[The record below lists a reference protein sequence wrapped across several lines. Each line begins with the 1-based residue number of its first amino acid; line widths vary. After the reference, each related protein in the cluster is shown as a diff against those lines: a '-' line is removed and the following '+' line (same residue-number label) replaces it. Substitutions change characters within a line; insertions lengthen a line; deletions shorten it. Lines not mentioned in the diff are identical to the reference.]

1 MNNNKL
7 DISLHFLKL
16 SHNYLSLVRNALEEA
31 IKQGNVF
38 VVIKDHEISEKEL
51 IEETRWS
58 DFNIIVPIFYNFY
71 HGLELLMKGSL
82 ILIKDYNFKKT
93 HDIKKLLNDFC
104 TNYKKDIKIIKILNK
119 YADINLMPKIL
130 SKFLKENKINVNKF
144 YIFLRYPFDKR
155 NEKKFSYYQLH
166 GNEEEGLNL
175 FKEMVSDI
183 DILIPKLVKLYR
195 EKEKENQ

>member
-38 VVIKDHEISEKEL
+38 VVIKNHKISEKEL

-58 DFNIIVPIFYNFY
+58 DFNIIVPILYNFY

-104 TNYKKDIKIIKILNK
+104 TNYRKDIEIIKILNK

-130 SKFLKENKINVNKF
+130 SKFLKENKINVSEF

-183 DILIPKLVKLYR
+183 DILIPKIVKLYR
-195 EKEKENQ
+195 EKENENQ

>member
-38 VVIKDHEISEKEL
+38 VVIKNHKISEKEL
-51 IEETRWS
+51 TEETKWS
-58 DFNIIVPIFYNFY
+58 DFNIIVPILYNFY

-104 TNYKKDIKIIKILNK
+104 TNYKKDIEIIKILNK

-130 SKFLKENKINVNKF
+130 SKFLKENKINVNEF
-144 YIFLRYPFDKR
+144 YIFLRYPLDVRNKKR
-155 NEKKFSYYQLH
+155 FSYYRLH

-175 FKEMVSDI
+175 FKEIVSDI
-183 DILIPKLVKLYR
+183 DILIPKIVKLYR
-195 EKEKENQ
+195 EKENENQ

>member
-1 MNNNKL
+1 MNNSKL

-38 VVIKDHEISEKEL
+38 VVIKNHKISEKEL

-58 DFNIIVPIFYNFY
+58 DFNVMVPILYNFY
-71 HGLELLMKGSL
+71 HGLELLVKGFL
-82 ILIKDYNFKKT
+82 ILVKDYNFKKT
-93 HDIKKLLNDFC
+93 HNIRKLLNDFC
-104 TNYKKDIKIIKILNK
+104 TNYKKNIEIIKLLNK

-130 SKFLKENKINVNKF
+130 SKFLKENKINVSGF
-144 YIFLRYPFDKR
+144 YIFLRYPFGKR
-155 NEKKFSYYQLH
+155 NEKKFSYYRLH

-183 DILIPKLVKLYR
+183 DILIPKIVKLYR
-195 EKEKENQ
+195 EKENENQ